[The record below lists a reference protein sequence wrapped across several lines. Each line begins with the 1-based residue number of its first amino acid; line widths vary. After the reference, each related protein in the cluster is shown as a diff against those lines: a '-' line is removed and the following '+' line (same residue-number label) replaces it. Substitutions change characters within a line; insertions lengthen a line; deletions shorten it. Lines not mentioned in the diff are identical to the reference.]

1 MIQHYAY
8 TSRVARYVSQET
20 FVKIFYIFYIQESSN
35 ANLALKDCFLIK

>member
-20 FVKIFYIFYIQESSN
+20 FVKIFYIFY
-35 ANLALKDCFLIK
+35 KGC